1 VRPAPLAVLLLAL
14 AGPFG
19 VPPLFHAPTH
29 ARAARPAAPRPGAL
43 PPEVVQGHCSVCHS
57 YSLVEQQRLDRAN
70 WDWVMDDMI
79 DKYGATWIDPAL
91 RERIVDYLVRH
102 HGPER

>member
-1 VRPAPLAVLLLAL
+1 MRPAPLAAFLLVL

-19 VPPLFHAPTH
+19 APPLVGAPAHAQAT
-29 ARAARPAAPRPGAL
+29 RATTPDAL
-43 PPEVVQGHCSVCHS
+43 SSAVVRGHCSVCHS
-57 YSLVEQQRLDRAN
+57 YSLVESQRLDRAN

-79 DKYGATWIDPAL
+79 DKYGATWIDPIL
-91 RERIVDYLVRH
+91 RKRMVDYLVAH

>member
-1 VRPAPLAVLLLAL
+1 VRPEGLALVLLVL

-19 VPPLFHAPTH
+19 APSHFHPSADAQTVRT
-29 ARAARPAAPRPGAL
+29 ATPRSEAL
-43 PPEVVQGHCSVCHS
+43 PPEVVRGHCSVCHS
-57 YSLVEQQRLDRAN
+57 YRLVEQQSLDRAN

-91 RERIVDYLVRH
+91 RARIVDYLVEH
-102 HGPER
+102 HGPAP